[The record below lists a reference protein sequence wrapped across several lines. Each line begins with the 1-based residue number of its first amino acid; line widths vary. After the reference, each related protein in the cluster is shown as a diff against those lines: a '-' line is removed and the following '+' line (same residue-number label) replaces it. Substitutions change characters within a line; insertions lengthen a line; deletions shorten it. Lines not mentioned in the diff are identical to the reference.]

1 MEISIPLQVRDST
14 HRNPSSRHLPPAAV
28 DIEKSS
34 LRQQI
39 AYASSQRS
47 STKPDPA
54 IQGTGC
60 RIQWIIA
67 GDRGFGSSHPPT
79 VAAKGP
85 LDATTTIH
93 WFVIS
98 DLGLGA
104 WAWAC
109 CGLEQVEHPLA
120 SVATSTF
127 SRRSFPALGNKE
139 VVSGEIKR
147 ERKKKRRTY
156 TRRYPTC

>member
-79 VAAKGP
+79 VAAKG
-85 LDATTTIH
+85 LLVVSLSFF
-93 WFVIS
+93 WFVFLVLC
-98 DLGLGA
+98 LGV
-104 WAWAC
+104 WVW
-109 CGLEQVEHPLA
+109 V
-120 SVATSTF
+120 
-127 SRRSFPALGNKE
+127 
-139 VVSGEIKR
+139 
-147 ERKKKRRTY
+147 
-156 TRRYPTC
+156 